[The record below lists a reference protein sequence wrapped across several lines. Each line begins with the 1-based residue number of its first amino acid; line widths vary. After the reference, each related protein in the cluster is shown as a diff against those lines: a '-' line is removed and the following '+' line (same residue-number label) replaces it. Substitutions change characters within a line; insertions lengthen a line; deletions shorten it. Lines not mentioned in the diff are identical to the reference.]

1 MNGTPR
7 RLASGGRISREHTL
21 RFKLDGRWLAGCRG
35 DSLASAVL
43 ANGITLVGRSF
54 KYHRP
59 RGFVAAGVE
68 EPNGLFTLG
77 REGRSTPNVVA
88 TTVELVQGLEARRQ
102 NGWPSVSFDLR
113 AAFAAFAP
121 LLGAGFYYKTF
132 MGPKRD
138 SWMFY
143 EPFIR
148 RAAGL
153 GHATHAPDPDRY
165 EVRHAHV
172 DVLVIGG
179 GPAGLAAALAAAA
192 TGARVLVVEQ
202 DRECGGGVLHGPVES
217 SEENWRRQALAQLES
232 APNAQLMT
240 RTTALGL
247 YDDNMVTLLQRR
259 DHLAPRP
266 ESGEAREVVTLVQTG
281 AIVFATGAL
290 ERPLVFA
297 DNDRPGVMLTSAA
310 RSYLNRYA
318 VLCGERAVI
327 ATNNDKAWI
336 TGLELAA
343 AGARVTM
350 VDARRTIPDE
360 LREQALNAGLQLRL
374 GERLIRALGRRRVR
388 GAIVGQADGGDQDRI
403 ECDLLCMS
411 GGWSPVVHLTSHT
424 GIKPVYRADLDAFVP
439 GGFAAGHFAAGALL
453 GPASWEEVLSQGT
466 AAGRGAA
473 RHAGAA
479 TSCVATSGADAHA
492 ANLHGT
498 TTSEHPHSTAG
509 QSDFSGKA
517 FVDFQTDVTTADL
530 DIAHQEG
537 FESVE
542 HLKRYTTLGM
552 GTDQGKTGNV
562 NAIRLMAGLRGVEMS
577 EAGTTTFRP
586 PYTPVSIGALA
597 GRSVGL
603 HFRPTRRSPLHDW
616 HVANGAAFIEAG
628 PWLRAWYYAW
638 AGSSVE
644 QAYVEEMK
652 HVRKAVGVSDVSTLG
667 KIDVQGPDA
676 AEFLNRVYVNGFA
689 KLPVGKARY
698 GVMLN
703 DDASVLDDGTTTR
716 LSPTRYFMTTTT
728 AQAAEVMSWLEFLLQ
743 TAWTDLRVQV
753 LSITDEWGGM
763 SIAGPQSRAA
773 LQRALPGVDVSNG
786 ALPHMGGLELE
797 LEGVPLRVLR
807 LSFSGELA
815 YEVYAP
821 ANYTRAVWEHL
832 LQSAAPL
839 GIRPYG
845 LEALAALRIEKGHV
859 AGLELD
865 HRTTLDDLGLA
876 RMASRDK
883 PFVGREL
890 RQRPVL
896 QAEARWS
903 LVGLECLEPGKRLR
917 GGAILFAAGEPLSG
931 HGRGYISS
939 VTWSAELNKFIALGL
954 YSGGLRHEGKEIV
967 CAYPLKSEQVRAR
980 IVSPVFLDPK
990 GERLHV

>member
-1 MNGTPR
+1 
-7 RLASGGRISREHTL
+7 L
-21 RFKLDGRWLAGCRG
+21 LAGCGG

-68 EPNGLFTLG
+68 EPNALFTLG
-77 REGRSTPNVVA
+77 RNGRTTPNIVA
-88 TTVELVQGLEARRQ
+88 TTVELVEGLEARRQ

-153 GHATHAPDPDRY
+153 GHATHEPDPDRY
-165 EVRHAHV
+165 EVHYAHV

-179 GPAGLAAALAAAA
+179 GPAGLAAAVAAAA
-192 TGARVLVVEQ
+192 SGTRVLVVEQ
-202 DRECGGGVLHGPVES
+202 DRESGGGILQGPVES
-217 SEENWRRQALAQLES
+217 AEEHWRRQALAQLEG

-259 DHLAPRP
+259 DHLAPSP
-266 ESGEAREVVTLVQTG
+266 ESGEAREVVTVVQAC

-297 DNDRPGVMLTSAA
+297 DNDRPGVMLASAA
-310 RSYLNRYA
+310 RNYLNRYA

-343 AGARVTM
+343 AGAHVTM
-350 VDARRTIPDE
+350 VDERHSISAE
-360 LREQALNAGLQLRL
+360 LREQALTAGLQLRL
-374 GERLIRALGRRRVR
+374 GERVLRALGRRRVR
-388 GAIVGQADGGDQDRI
+388 GAVVGRAEGGEQDRLQ
-403 ECDLLCMS
+403 CDLLCMS
-411 GGWSPVVHLTSHT
+411 GGFSPVVHLTSHT
-424 GIKPVYRADLDAFVP
+424 GIKPIYRAELDAFVP

-453 GPASWEEVLSQGT
+453 GPASWEEVLSQAS
-466 AAGRGAA
+466 AAGREAA
-473 RHAGAA
+473 RHAGATVSPDPISMAGGAA
-479 TSCVATSGADAHA
+479 TPGRESPAHSLAASIQTTNIDAAKMHA
-492 ANLHGT
+492 T
-498 TTSEHPHSTAG
+498 TTSGHSHSAPG
-509 QSDFSGKA
+509 RSDFSGKA

-586 PYTPVSIGALA
+586 PYTPVSVGALA

-616 HVANGAAFIEAG
+616 HLANGATFIEAG

-652 HVRKAVGVSDVSTLG
+652 HVRKAVGISDVSTLG

-676 AEFLNRVYVNGFA
+676 TEFLNRVYVNGFA

-753 LSITDEWGGM
+753 VSITDEWGGM

-773 LQRALPGVDVSNG
+773 LERALPGVDVSNA
-786 ALPHMGGLELE
+786 ALPHMGGLELQ

-821 ANYTRAVWEHL
+821 ANYTAAVWEHL

-839 GIRPYG
+839 GMRPYG

-890 RQRPVL
+890 RQRAVL
-896 QAEARWS
+896 QAPERWS

-917 GGAILFAAGEPLSG
+917 GGAILFASGEPLAG
-931 HGRGYISS
+931 HGRGYITS

-954 YSGGLRHEGKEIV
+954 YSGGLRHEGQEIV